1 MSQPV
6 RSLTWL
12 GSQLG
17 VLLRV
22 LQDACDRWSGDGC
35 AIMSAAMS
43 YYAAC
48 SLFPLCLVLTSVVG
62 WMLAVSETAGEAQTR
77 FLDIVSQQTSP
88 WLAHQ
93 LTSILQSV
101 KRDASGF
108 SIWGT
113 VGLLVG
119 AMGMFSQFDAGLEQ
133 IWHGHQRSDDSIWG
147 YVRRAAT
154 SRLSAFLV
162 LLVLGLL
169 MGLLMMLELVLAGIR
184 EAITLEESTRWLW
197 SGGQRLLT
205 LGINGLLLSLL
216 FKTLPRARV
225 KWRAAAAA
233 GLFTAVIWKLGQGLL
248 AAFVIGDYYSP
259 YGVIGAFLAVM
270 LWLYYLSAVLFLGA
284 EVAWVAHHGPRRRH
298 VASRLTPSQS
308 D

>member
-1 MSQPV
+1 MWEPTRTLSGLSA
-6 RSLTWL
+6 R
-12 GSQLG
+12 LG
-17 VLLRV
+17 VVLRM
-22 LQDACDRWSGDGC
+22 LRHAGDRWSEDGC

-62 WMLAVSETAGEAQTR
+62 WMLAMSETAGEAQTR

-88 WLAHQ
+88 WLAQQ

-113 VGLLVG
+113 AGLLV
-119 AMGMFSQFDAGLEQ
+119 ASMGMFSQFDAVLEQ
-133 IWHGHQRSDDSIWG
+133 IWHGHRRSDDSFWG
-147 YVRRAAT
+147 YVKRAAT

-169 MGLLMMLELVLAGIR
+169 MGLLMVLELVLAGIR
-184 EAITLEESTRWLW
+184 EAIVREEASLWLW
-197 SGGQRLLT
+197 SNGQRLLT
-205 LGINGLLLSLL
+205 LGINALLLSLL

-284 EVAWVAHHGPRRRH
+284 EVAWVAHHWPRLKRRQAIVMRH
-298 VASRLTPSQS
+298 DS

>member
-1 MSQPV
+1 ML
-6 RSLTWL
+6 SLPPLTSGIVSRLSVVW
-12 GSQLG
+12 Q
-17 VLLRV
+17 VLC
-22 LQDACDRWSGDGC
+22 QAGNRWSSDGC
-35 AIMSAAMS
+35 GIMSAAMS

-48 SLFPLCLVLTSVVG
+48 SLFPLCLVLTSVIG
-62 WMLAVSETAGEAQTR
+62 WILAMSETAGEAQVR
-77 FLDIVSQQTSP
+77 FLDIVGQQTSP
-88 WLAHQ
+88 WLAQQ
-93 LTSILQSV
+93 LASILRSV
-101 KRDASGF
+101 KRDANEVG
-108 SIWGT
+108 IWGM
-113 VGLLVG
+113 VGLLV
-119 AMGMFSQFDAGLEQ
+119 ASMGIFSQFDAVLEQ
-133 IWHGHQRSDDSIWG
+133 IWHGQRRTDDSFWG

-169 MGLLMMLELVLAGIR
+169 MGLLMLLELVLAGIR
-184 EAITLEESTRWLW
+184 EAIVFEEISRWLW
-197 SGGQRLLT
+197 RGGQRLLT
-205 LGINGLLLSLL
+205 LGINALLLTMV

-225 KWRAAAAA
+225 KWRAAGAA

-284 EVAWVAHHGPRRRH
+284 EVAWVTHHWPLNEQ
-298 VASRLTPSQS
+298 VETVVTPVRS